1 MEIYMERKYSVPI
14 LDQVHY
20 FIQIAAGQIV
30 GFVSYVLLY
39 GIVQQIEYE
48 RFMNSSAK
56 VYEPG
61 PFVVA
66 LTYFLNALCYL
77 LIPLIIQALFIKSKA
92 EDHFENTDDPLRYLK
107 KGAVYMIPPT
117 IAFAV
122 AAVFVTWLVFPI
134 CQPMVWIGQTIMR
147 ISNVPAVI
155 IIIALL
161 GCLLYW
167 GCHTAA
173 LLAVYRHFWLAW
185 GRSKDEGKLRMSA
198 DAYGSYE
205 PKN

>member
-1 MEIYMERKYSVPI
+1 MDRKYSVPF

-61 PFVVA
+61 PFVTA
-66 LTYFLNALCYL
+66 LTYFLNVMCYL
-77 LIPLIIQALFIKSKA
+77 LIPLLIQALFLKSKA
-92 EDHFENTDDPLRYLK
+92 EDHFENTDDPLRWLK
-107 KGAVYMIPPT
+107 KGAVYMLPPS

-122 AAVFVTWLVFPI
+122 VAVFLTWFVFPI
-134 CQPMVWIGQTIMR
+134 CQPMVWIAKILGR
-147 ISNVPAVI
+147 LASVPAVGI
-155 IIIALL
+155 LL
-161 GCLLYW
+161 MILGILLYW
-167 GCHTAA
+167 GFHTAV

-185 GRSKDEGKLRMSA
+185 GRSKDEGKLRMSE
-198 DAYGSYE
+198 DAYQSYD